1 MLKKRALNFA
11 IFVEATFPP
20 VSRANLRMYRLGLA
34 LSAKGHN
41 VYVISPNQFLHLQK
55 TVFKNLN
62 AYLYPGFAFFL
73 YHRFLRFF
81 VRVSHIIISVIYL
94 QRLNKRIRFDAI
106 HAWNPIAGLAS
117 IIGGKIGRLTMF
129 SDLTDFYSD
138 IARYESIMLM
148 PLFRYIERTILA
160 NSNMVFTV
168 SEEMKEAFTN
178 IYPASN
184 KIKIVPDG
192 VDPKMFDRKGDGNLV
207 RLKYK
212 LGKSPVIIFHGD
224 IKLID
229 GVDVL
234 VRAFPSVL
242 KKMPDAKLLIVGGD
256 GPLFEGLKDTVK
268 DLKIESSVIFTGWV
282 PYSEVPNYIAAS
294 DVGVMPLL
302 STLLSNCYLS
312 FKLFEYW
319 GMEKPVIVS
328 KVKAISRIAPH
339 GISSLHVIP
348 GDVNDLSNTIV
359 KVLLDKKLAKLIGR
373 NGRKNVEEIFDW
385 NYLMNLEANFCEE
398 YIYKNN

>member
-73 YHRFLRFF
+73 YRRFLRFF

-148 PLFRYIERTILA
+148 PLFRYIERTLLA

>member
-73 YHRFLRFF
+73 YRRFLRFF

>member
-20 VSRANLRMYRLGLA
+20 VSRANLRMYQLGLA

-41 VYVISPNQFLHLQK
+41 VYVIAPNQFLHLQK

-73 YHRFLRFF
+73 YHRFLRLF

-192 VDPKMFDRKGDGNLV
+192 VDPKMFNRKGDGNLV

-224 IKLID
+224 IKPID

-242 KKMPDAKLLIVGGD
+242 KKIPDAKLLIVGGE